1 MTPQRRTNCAGSPQ
15 TAVAWL
21 LVWRFCC
28 SEISGGSKTIIS
40 AHKGLPASSAGWTFA
55 MGEQPESTNK
65 PVRDAAIA
73 VANFTLRI
81 LRGDAFLI
89 RDCEFGE
96 SELEKINL
104 GTLTAYRSRDMTRM

>member
-1 MTPQRRTNCAGSPQ
+1 
-15 TAVAWL
+15 
-21 LVWRFCC
+21 
-28 SEISGGSKTIIS
+28 
-40 AHKGLPASSAGWTFA
+40 

-73 VANFTLRI
+73 VANFTPCT

-96 SELEKINL
+96 SELVKINL
-104 GTLTAYRSRDMTRM
+104 GT